1 MSNTIQRLTVLALTA
16 TAFHA
21 PAHAQQDAEVSAAQ
35 PSLTANVG
43 LFSSYRFRGLDQ
55 TFGKPAIQ
63 GGFDYAHA
71 SGLYAGNW
79 NSNVSSGAGY
89 PEGSLEMDFYGGY
102 KTSVGDVG
110 LDMGLLYYY
119 YPGTRLDNAFAGVN
133 RRHPGASASGG
144 VTNGELYIAGS
155 WRFLTLKYSHAVTE
169 YFSMPGTRGTGY
181 VDLSATHDFG
191 KGYVL
196 GAHVGRLLLRD
207 FSYLNADGSTYDGR
221 YTDWRIGV
229 TRDMSGWIVGLAY
242 VGTNAQGRCGN
253 GAFYCFSSS
262 MQRDGTGSGS
272 QSRDA
277 GRGVA
282 VVSVSRSF

>member
-191 KGYVL
+191 NGYVL

-221 YTDWRIGV
+221 YTDWRIGL

>member
-191 KGYVL
+191 NGYVL

-207 FSYLNADGSTYDGR
+207 FSYLNADGSTYDGH

>member
-21 PAHAQQDAEVSAAQ
+21 PAHAQQDAEVSATQ

-191 KGYVL
+191 NGYVL

-221 YTDWRIGV
+221 YTDWRLGV

>member
-21 PAHAQQDAEVSAAQ
+21 PAHAQQDAEVSATQ

-144 VTNGELYIAGS
+144 VANGELYIAGS

-191 KGYVL
+191 NGYVL

-282 VVSVSRSF
+282 VMSVSRSF